1 MKLYKKIIGIGI
13 ATALLLL
20 SSCSDDTQKSDDVNS
35 GNNIID
41 NNNINQ
47 NDSFKD
53 EQPHFG
59 NSAFKNLIA
68 KTLKTNAE
76 DLTYE
81 NLAEIYGVDIYYYAE
96 RASGTDEYKN
106 VWSVTVMRNGYK
118 DASESYYNAPK
129 EERENLENPADYCYN
144 EKFDSFDGY
153 KDLKLLKNLKEIS
166 FNSEYMI
173 IKFNPLQYITELSNL
188 ESISVYNYIV
198 SNLDLIKN
206 FKNLKELSVGLN
218 IRNLDD
224 NDDIE
229 YISDLSPLEGLTEL
243 ETLSLSGNSVSEFSS
258 LAKLPKLKELT
269 CTYSA
274 LSDISSVEQLKNLS
288 YVNFIYNG
296 ISDVTPLTKLP
307 KLKTIYLDYNYI
319 QDVSP
324 FSELN
329 PDVLEFLSLDMN
341 SISDDT
347 PLKFLGTE
355 KVYLGYTPYWD

>member
-1 MKLYKKIIGIGI
+1 MKLYKKIIGIAI
-13 ATALLLL
+13 ATTLLAL
-20 SSCSDDTQKSDDVNS
+20 SSCSDNTSKNNDNS
-35 GNNIID
+35 SNDII
-41 NNNINQ
+41 NNNDVTQ
-47 NDSFKD
+47 NDSVD
-53 EQPHFG
+53 NEQPHFG
-59 NSAFKNLIA
+59 NSAFKNVVA
-68 KTLKTNAE
+68 ETLKINAE

-81 NLAEIYGVDIYYYAE
+81 DLAEIYGVDVYYYAE
-96 RASGTDEYKN
+96 RVSGTDEYKN
-106 VWSVTVMRNGYK
+106 VWSVTVMRNGYN
-118 DASESYYNAPK
+118 DVFEAYYNAPK

-173 IKFNPLQYITELSNL
+173 IKFNPLQYIAELSDL
-188 ESISVYNYIV
+188 ESVSVYNYIV

-206 FKNLKELSVGLN
+206 FKNLKKLSVGLN
-218 IRNLDD
+218 TRNLDE

-229 YISDLSPLEGLTEL
+229 YISDLSPLEGLTKL

-258 LAKLPKLKELT
+258 LAKLPKLRELT

-307 KLKTIYLDYNYI
+307 QLKTIYLDYNYI